1 MPSCPSSRTVR
12 RRARSSRSRPAF
24 TLLEMLLAITILLLV
39 FAIAFPLF
47 RTQVRAMAS
56 QAGRYDAQQNV
67 RFAISSIERELR
79 VAGAGVPDRQ
89 PMIVQASP
97 YAVTFNADLATR
109 DTATEGDAFGAV
121 YLDPDLPAGATMS
134 MTPASQVTL
143 PLSTRPWPS
152 TTYTRGGPLS
162 AAETISFWVA
172 PDASP
177 GSNGRYALYRRVNA
191 MPVDTLARGLVLDP
205 NTVPFTYQV
214 LDSLGQ
220 PVDVAAA
227 SLPAYHV
234 ALHGTPADTGGSA
247 LVDRIRFVRIHL
259 KATFLERDGSS
270 TSRVVDASIRL
281 LNAGLLNHATCG
293 DPPVFGQ
300 SVTATYAA
308 APQPAVVL
316 AWAPAL
322 DETAGEKD
330 VERYV
335 IYRRIATGPDFG
347 EPLASIPAGQG
358 AYQFSDTQITSGAQ
372 YVYAVAAD
380 DCGGQFSPLGT
391 TNAITVP

>member
-205 NTVPFTYQV
+205 NTEPFT
-214 LDSLGQ
+214 
-220 PVDVAAA
+220 
-227 SLPAYHV
+227 
-234 ALHGTPADTGGSA
+234 
-247 LVDRIRFVRIHL
+247 
-259 KATFLERDGSS
+259 
-270 TSRVVDASIRL
+270 
-281 LNAGLLNHATCG
+281 
-293 DPPVFGQ
+293 
-300 SVTATYAA
+300 
-308 APQPAVVL
+308 
-316 AWAPAL
+316 
-322 DETAGEKD
+322 
-330 VERYV
+330 
-335 IYRRIATGPDFG
+335 
-347 EPLASIPAGQG
+347 
-358 AYQFSDTQITSGAQ
+358 
-372 YVYAVAAD
+372 
-380 DCGGQFSPLGT
+380 
-391 TNAITVP
+391 